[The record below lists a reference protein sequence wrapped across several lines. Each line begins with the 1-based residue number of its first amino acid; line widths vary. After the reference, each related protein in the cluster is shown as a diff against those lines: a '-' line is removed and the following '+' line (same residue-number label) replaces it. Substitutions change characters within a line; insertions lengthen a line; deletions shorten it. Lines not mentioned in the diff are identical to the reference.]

1 MYYFK
6 IFEHWNIPVI
16 IFLGILQ
23 LNHLP
28 LHPEP
33 KEKYGIG
40 PKVGKNIRNKILRL
54 MKNKRKRKTK
64 RRNVDVKGASPELC
78 VIRKRL

>member
-23 LNHLP
+23 LNHLL

-40 PKVGKNIRNKILRL
+40 PKVGKNIRISKLRL
-54 MKNKRKRKTK
+54 TKNHKRKRKKK
-64 RRNVDVKGASPELC
+64 RRNVDVKGASPEL
-78 VIRKRL
+78 